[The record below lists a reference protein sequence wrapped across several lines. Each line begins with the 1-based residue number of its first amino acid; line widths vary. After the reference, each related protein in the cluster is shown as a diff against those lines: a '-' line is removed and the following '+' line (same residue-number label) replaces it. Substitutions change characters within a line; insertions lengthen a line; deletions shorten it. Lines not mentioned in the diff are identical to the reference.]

1 MLSRQRQL
9 LTKLHKL
16 LDAGLFAFA
25 FWLAHAIRSI
35 PVLDPNQLIK
45 EFDAYAWLLLVI
57 VPLTPPV
64 LDMNRFYS
72 RPVFYSRRETLYQL
86 IRSGIWVSLVVIT
99 VLFVLKVEGARGV
112 MLLFT
117 PLAAGLCFLKEEV
130 ARRWTVARFGNKAS
144 RRRVILLGAFPAGKP
159 GEETQKLEKS
169 LTTGSL
175 GEVEIIARLDINET
189 SPNRPMPSSSPRGRR
204 CSAPSSRRSK
214 SVNWKAWTSG
224 CSPTS
229 SRPGFPAP
237 VPTNCTGTRC
247 WCSGP
252 VPKPPGRPSPRPPW
266 TSSAPR
272 SCCCS
277 CCRSWLSPRS

>member
-35 PVLDPNQLIK
+35 PALDPNQLIK

-117 PLAAGLCFLKEEV
+117 PLAAGL
-130 ARRWTVARFGNKAS
+130 
-144 RRRVILLGAFPAGKP
+144 LLPEGGGCPPLDGRPLRQQGLPSAGHPAGSVP
-159 GEETQKLEKS
+159 CGQ
-169 LTTGSL
+169 TGR
-175 GEVEIIARLDINET
+175 GNPEAREIPDHRLAG
-189 SPNRPMPSSSPRGRR
+189 RG
-204 CSAPSSRRSK
+204 
-214 SVNWKAWTSG
+214 
-224 CSPTS
+224 
-229 SRPGFPAP
+229 
-237 VPTNCTGTRC
+237 
-247 WCSGP
+247 
-252 VPKPPGRPSPRPPW
+252 
-266 TSSAPR
+266 
-272 SCCCS
+272 
-277 CCRSWLSPRS
+277 

>member
-117 PLAAGLCFLKEEV
+117 PLAAGLCFLKDGRPLRQQGLPS
-130 ARRWTVARFGNKAS
+130 AGH
-144 RRRVILLGAFPAGKP
+144 PAGGIP
-159 GEETQKLEKS
+159 RRQTGRGNPEAGE
-169 LTTGSL
+169 
-175 GEVEIIARLDINET
+175 IPDHRLAG
-189 SPNRPMPSSSPRGRR
+189 RGRDHR
-204 CSAPSSRRSK
+204 PARHQRDLPEPPSG
-214 SVNWKAWTSG
+214 N
-224 CSPTS
+224 
-229 SRPGFPAP
+229 PARHLGQCRHRLP
-237 VPTNCTGTRC
+237 AAGAVRHHRAGD
-247 WCSGP
+247 
-252 VPKPPGRPSPRPPW
+252 PS
-266 TSSAPR
+266 
-272 SCCCS
+272 
-277 CCRSWLSPRS
+277 L